1 MCQNCTWVWIN
12 SMNQEL
18 TLCWHYPL
26 VLYKLCLT
34 SYKLSSIYLIFI
46 DLLLKTKLH
55 WILFLNDLYST
66 FPCSPYIKRNLAII
80 IHAGIKESK
89 MSFLYSTF
97 LAITV
102 LIGYGMTYPLSQF
115 YPFGSAAGDSNLPAN
130 DDGST
135 SSIHISV
142 PFPFFGSSYSSV
154 FVSAFKIYFFVLLYL
169 NLKHQISPI

>member
-1 MCQNCTWVWIN
+1 
-12 SMNQEL
+12 
-18 TLCWHYPL
+18 
-26 VLYKLCLT
+26 
-34 SYKLSSIYLIFI
+34 
-46 DLLLKTKLH
+46 
-55 WILFLNDLYST
+55 
-66 FPCSPYIKRNLAII
+66 
-80 IHAGIKESK
+80 

-115 YPFGSAAGDSNLPAN
+115 YPFGATAGDSNLPAN

-154 FVSAFKIYFFVLLYL
+154 FVSVFKIYFIIFEFKTPKFTIEYNFEVYMA
-169 NLKHQISPI
+169 NLESLIRKKQQR